1 MQGLQTKKILL
12 LNTFL
17 LSLQQK
23 VINMIYSIAF
33 KDLPFEP
40 EERQVIYIENKY
52 DERINAIIKSNYEQ
66 IKWAF
71 KRANLDFV
79 YLPMFFNDEETR
91 EKILYYAP
99 YLTSDVIENTELRSS
114 HLLGYMRN
122 LENRE
127 KIAPSFIFSPKK
139 KNDEWHFLGL
149 FLTLKKEG
157 KNIFNS
163 WVEDVIYEIEEET
176 NPILENNTAR
186 PDEDSDEGLLFRDD
200 NTFEEEVPHVERS
213 STPRLWVRFLKRAKE
228 FGNDIVS
235 EEGDVPVMSEEEPD
249 SSLDE
254 IHGED
259 VRETF
264 KSMEKNIERLRLLGI
279 PLDAIIEFVSRYE
292 TISRLRITD
301 DLRIFLPDYKV
312 EVTMPALY
320 KAVYLLFIIN
330 RENGIVLQELERY
343 HSELLAL
350 YKKTKKVQELSP
362 SQIESINRLESSWN
376 GDGSIHTILSRIK
389 TAFRNKIDEHLAINY
404 YIVGSPGEPYNI
416 RLSEDLIEWEDE
428 YE

>member
-99 YLTSDVIENTELRSS
+99 YLTSDVIENTELRNSY
-114 HLLGYMRN
+114 LLGYMRN
-122 LENRE
+122 HENRE

-139 KNDEWHFLGL
+139 ENDEWHFLGL

-163 WVEDVIYEIEEET
+163 WIEDVIYEIEEET
-176 NPILENNTAR
+176 TPTLENNTAR

-200 NTFEEEVPHVERS
+200 SSFEEEVPHVERS
-213 STPRLWVRFLKRAKE
+213 STPRFWGRFLKKAKE
-228 FGNDIVS
+228 VGHDIVS
-235 EEGDVPVMSEEEPD
+235 EEGDSTRIAKDTSEPSLEEIRD
-249 SSLDE
+249 
-254 IHGED
+254 ED
-259 VRETF
+259 VTDILNELEEHVKKLRLGG
-264 KSMEKNIERLRLLGI
+264 MELTAIHRFIDNIEK
-279 PLDAIIEFVSRYE
+279 
-292 TISRLRITD
+292 ISRLRITE
-301 DLRIFLPDYKV
+301 DLRIFLPDYNNI
-312 EVTMPALY
+312 EIELNAQN
-320 KAVYLLFIIN
+320 KAVYFLFLN
-330 RENGIVLQELERY
+330 HPEGIVLQQLENY
-343 HSELLAL
+343 HSELLN
-350 YKKTKKVQELSP
+350 YYCRTSNVEEP
-362 SQIESINRLESSWN
+362 SLQMIETINRLEYPTNN
-376 GDGSIHTILSRIK
+376 GINIIITRIK
-389 TAFRNKIDEHLAINY
+389 RAFFGAFDEHLAKNY
-404 YIVGSPGEPYNI
+404 IISGRRLGEYKI
-416 RLSEDLIEWEDE
+416 TLSQDLIEWEDE